1 MDKFDVHRDEFD
13 VTRDEFDVTKDE
25 FDVSK
30 DKFDVFR
37 NEFDVAK
44 DEFDVTRNELDVIGD
59 EFDVTR
65 DDFDV
70 TMDEFDVIF
79 FSRTLMMQFALLRH
93 IQRLCGDWLAV
104 GCFLGFSDR
113 MYEMVDDP
121 STNAIVSWSQSNKS
135 FIVWN
140 PLEFASVLLPRF
152 FKHNNFSS
160 FIRQLNTYGFRKI
173 DPEQWEFANDD
184 FIKGRPHLLR
194 NIHRRKPVHS
204 HSSPNLQ
211 QNQGISSSSLTE
223 SERQVYKDKI
233 ATLENDKQLLL
244 SELEKHEEEERRYE
258 LQMQQLKDRFMRIK
272 EKQRLMVSN
281 LSLVLQKTSTSPGL
295 ELQGKKRRLAR
306 VDFFD
311 EETDDEHDNIANSQ
325 LLSIKELYEQ
335 LESSLTF
342 WDDMVHDVSHTYHSR
357 GSDLDIGETTS
368 CVEGDSPNFSC
379 PQLNIDA
386 RSGTHVIDMNSEP
399 PVAINTASDTAASR
413 ERPVGP
419 GTASE
424 AVGINDVFWE
434 QFLTENPGDE
444 NQAVHSRGRS

>member
-1 MDKFDVHRDEFD
+1 MEFFMVQRAVSASIVLKMDASQSSLMNSLPPFL
-13 VTRDEFDVTKDE
+13 
-25 FDVSK
+25 SK
-30 DKFDVFR
+30 
-37 NEFDVAK
+37 
-44 DEFDVTRNELDVIGD
+44 
-59 EFDVTR
+59 
-65 DDFDV
+65 
-70 TMDEFDVIF
+70 
-79 FSRTLMMQFALLRH
+79 
-93 IQRLCGDWLAV
+93 
-104 GCFLGFSDR
+104 